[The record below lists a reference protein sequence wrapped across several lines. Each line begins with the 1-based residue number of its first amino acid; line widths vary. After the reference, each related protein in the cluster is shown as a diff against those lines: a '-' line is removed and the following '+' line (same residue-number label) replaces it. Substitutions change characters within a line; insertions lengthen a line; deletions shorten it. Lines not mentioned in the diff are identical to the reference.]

1 MSYNKLTMAG
11 HSKWNNIK
19 NRKGAADTKR
29 AKVFAELAKHIRIA
43 VKEGKSDKPDF
54 NPTLRLALE
63 KARAANMPKENIMRA
78 IDRGMGRGPGGMV
91 HEVTYEGF
99 GPHGVAVMVYAATN
113 NPVRT
118 SGEVRHA
125 FTKYGGSLGG
135 PGSAHYMFE
144 RTEAGLV
151 PLMPAE
157 LTPEQRETVE
167 EMIALLEENDDVE
180 EVVTTLPPQPEVEDA
195 S

>member
-1 MSYNKLTMAG
+1 MHYMSG

-29 AKVFAELAKHIRIA
+29 AKIFAEIAKHIRIA

-54 NPTLRLALE
+54 NPGLRLVLE
-63 KARAANMPKENIMRA
+63 KARAANMPKENITRA

-99 GPHGVAVMVYAATN
+99 AAHGVAVLVHAATN

-125 FTKYGGSLGG
+125 FTKYGGSLGS
-135 PGSAHYMFE
+135 PGSAQYMFE
-144 RTEAGLV
+144 KKDGVFV
-151 PLMPAE
+151 PLMHTEVTA
-157 LTPEQRETVE
+157 EQRGTVE
-167 EMIALLEENDDVE
+167 EMVATLEENDDVE
-180 EVVTTLPPQPEVEDA
+180 EVITTMPEEEEIEEL

>member
-1 MSYNKLTMAG
+1 MSG

-29 AKVFAELAKHIRIA
+29 AKVFAEIAKHIRIA

-54 NPTLRLALE
+54 NPGLRLVLE

-99 GPHGVAVMVYAATN
+99 AAHGVAVLVHAATN

-125 FTKYGGSLGG
+125 FTKYGGSLGS
-135 PGSAHYMFE
+135 PGSAQYMFE
-144 RTEAGLV
+144 KKDGV
-151 PLMPAE
+151 FIPLMATE
-157 LTPEQRETVE
+157 VTPEQRATVE
-167 EMIALLEENDDVE
+167 EMVTLLEENDDVE
-180 EVVTTLPPQPEVEDA
+180 EVITTMPEEVETEEI

>member
-1 MSYNKLTMAG
+1 MYTTTYMAG

-29 AKVFAELAKHIRIA
+29 AKIFAELAKHIRIA

-54 NPTLRLALE
+54 NPALRLALE
-63 KARAANMPKENIMRA
+63 KARAANMPKDNITRA

-91 HEVTYEGF
+91 HEVMYEGF
-99 GPHGVAVMVYAATN
+99 AAHGVAVLVHAATN

-135 PGSAHYMFE
+135 PGSAQYMFE
-144 RTEAGLV
+144 RTHDGYV
-151 PLMPAE
+151 PIMPTE
-157 LTPEQRETVE
+157 VTEEQREVIE
-167 EMIALLEENDDVE
+167 SMIELLEENDDVE
-180 EVVTTLPPQPEVEDA
+180 EVTTTLPELDEGEETA
-195 S
+195 